1 MSRLIARQGDDIVWI
16 YMYGLISIKVQQIKE
31 DKISL
36 KKGIIYA

>member
-1 MSRLIARQGDDIVWI
+1 
-16 YMYGLISIKVQQIKE
+16 MYGLISIKVQQIKE